1 MQKGKKKKL
10 LVCLMVVIG
19 LLVYCYSLQAVRM
32 RNRENYKQAEQ
43 YFKDG
48 NSQKAVEIYRKLG
61 AYKDAKERA
70 DKIAIY
76 IEAEELMKN
85 GEYDDAIKKWE
96 SLSGFGD
103 STEKIKQT
111 NYELAIKYMEK
122 NDYDRAKEYFSKANG
137 YEKSELYLA
146 ELEIKT
152 AEQTKEKIYREAVN
166 LYKKEEYEEALE
178 YFEMLSDYGQST
190 EYMEK
195 CMKMIQRT
203 EKHHTIAAGVNNS
216 VAITD
221 QGTVKVAGT
230 NKNGQ
235 KEIKDFKDIIAVD
248 TYSCFVAGLTKAGK
262 VVYSGEGVKNE
273 QPDVDGW
280 KDIVD
285 IACGENCIVAL
296 DEQGKVF
303 GSGHNGSGQ
312 LDIEDWENVADI
324 DAGWSFTVALTK
336 DKELKFAGTFRTQKE
351 GFEKKKDEWKNV
363 VSISAGGGGS
373 DPRQRGKGHTVG
385 LCADGTVVAVGDN
398 THHQCSDVYSWTD
411 IVKVAAGD
419 WYTVGLKED
428 GTIVITGENFK
439 RSQYIDED
447 IIKECTDIVDIAA
460 GFGQTLCLKKDGTL
474 IAFGFPDEGKV
485 SQTRDWKNLKV
496 DIQRKK

>member
-1 MQKGKKKKL
+1 MQKWEKKKL
-10 LVCLMVVIG
+10 LICLIVVIG
-19 LLVYCYSLQAVRM
+19 LLVYCCSLQAVRM

-48 NSQKAVEIYRKLG
+48 NSQKAVEIYRELG
-61 AYKDAKERA
+61 AYKDAKEKA
-70 DKIAIY
+70 DKIVIY
-76 IEAEELMKN
+76 IEAEELLEN
-85 GEYDDAIKKWE
+85 GEYDEAIKKWE
-96 SLSGFGD
+96 SLSGFGN
-103 STEKIKQT
+103 STEKIKQA

-122 NDYDRAKEYFSKANG
+122 NDYDRAKEYFSKADG

-166 LYKKEEYEEALE
+166 LYEKEEYEEALE
-178 YFEMLSDYGQST
+178 YFEMVPDYGQSS

-195 CMKMIQRT
+195 CRKIIQRT
-203 EKHHTIAAGVNNS
+203 EKHHAIAAGVNNS

-235 KEIKDFKDIIAVD
+235 KDFKDIIAVD
-248 TYSCFVAGLTKAGK
+248 TYSCFVAGLTKEGK

-296 DEQGKVF
+296 DGHGKVH

-312 LDIEDWENVADI
+312 LAVTDWENVADI

-336 DKELKFAGTFRTQKE
+336 KKELKFAGNYRTQKE
-351 GFEKKKDEWKNV
+351 DFEKKKDEWKDV

-385 LCADGTVVAVGDN
+385 LCADGTVVAVGDD
-398 THHQCSDVYSWTD
+398 THHQCSDVYGWTD

-428 GTIVITGENFK
+428 GTIVITGENFPG
-439 RSQYIDED
+439 SSYIDEE
-447 IIKECTDIVDIAA
+447 IIAECTDIVDIAA

-474 IAFGFPDEGKV
+474 IAFGFDDEGKV
-485 SQTRDWKNLKV
+485 SQARNWTGLKLSM
-496 DIQRKK
+496 KE

>member
-1 MQKGKKKKL
+1 MNKKSKKKL
-10 LVCLMVVIG
+10 VTYVVLMMVG
-19 LLVYCYSLQAVRM
+19 LLGYFGVMREVRV
-32 RNRENYKQAEQ
+32 K
-43 YFKDG
+43 KDKDYDLADDYIEKG
-48 NSQKAVEIYRKLG
+48 EYRKAADICKKLG
-61 AYKDAKERA
+61 AYEGAQEKVNSITVYLDAL
-70 DKIAIY
+70 D
-76 IEAEELMKN
+76 LMEN
-85 GEYDDAIKKWE
+85 GEYDKAIKKWE

-103 STEKIKQT
+103 STDKIKQAS
-111 NYELAIKYMEK
+111 YELAKKYMEE
-122 NDYDRAKEYFSKANG
+122 NDYDKAKEYFSKADG

-166 LYKKEEYEEALE
+166 LYEKEEYEEALE
-178 YFEMLSDYGQST
+178 YFEMLSDYGQSS

-195 CMKMIQRT
+195 CRKMIQRT

-216 VAITD
+216 AAITE
-221 QGTVKVAGT
+221 QGKIKVTGT
-230 NKNGQ
+230 NKQGQ
-235 KEIKDFKDIIAVD
+235 NDIGDFKDIVSVD
-248 TYSCFVAGLTKAGK
+248 AYGCFVAGLTKSGK

-273 QPDVDGW
+273 QPDVDEW

-296 DEQGKVF
+296 DEHGKVF
-303 GSGHNGSGQ
+303 GDGHNGSGQ
-312 LDIEDWENVADI
+312 LDITDWKNVADI

-336 DKELKFAGTFRTQKE
+336 KKELKFAGTFRNQKE
-351 GFEKKKDEWKNV
+351 DFEKKKDEWKNV

-385 LCADGTVVAVGDN
+385 LCADGTVVAVGDD
-398 THHQCSDVYSWTD
+398 THHQCSDVYGWTN

-428 GTIVITGENFK
+428 GTIVITGENFPG
-439 RSQYIDED
+439 SSYIDEE
-447 IIKECTDIVDIAA
+447 IMEECTDIVDIAA

-474 IAFGFPDEGKV
+474 IPFGFDDEGKI
-485 SQTRDWKNLKV
+485 SQARNWTGLKLSM
-496 DIQRKK
+496 KE